1 MKKLAALTLSVF
13 LSYGVAFADTPK
25 DADPQPGKPAQPPKA
40 NAAKKAARYEKPDAG
55 IASELEELRQ
65 ALQSQQEQLQ
75 MLKEEL
81 AKRDRQIEEAR
92 EAAAAA
98 NAHAAEASSKA
109 VEAVNASA
117 EVKSTATSLKLT
129 VADLKARNE
138 ALKSTVAS
146 EHAVAE
152 GASAARPANQ
162 EHKSDSIELA
172 NGKVRIGTQL
182 FADYA
187 YYTKTGFGPQFLTQV
202 NQPGPANNSYNTFE
216 ISRAYINL
224 FYSPNDAVTFRLTPN
239 LYRQIGAA
247 PATKVGKAGAIGA
260 NTDQELSYR
269 IKYAYVDFNTLFAGS
284 EAFKK
289 DKLTIGTQQ
298 NPLVDWEENLYGYR
312 WTSLVPWN
320 YLSLSSAQTG
330 VKLQGPIEFNGKQ
343 YVDYSIGVFTNASFR
358 QLEQS
363 EKKQAMAR
371 LTVYPFGAKSNFDG
385 LGFTGFYNYGYRNVT
400 PDSPTFPLYRVAA
413 LAHYT
418 FKKNAY
424 GIAGEFDLG
433 RNAFNSGNF
442 FSGSGPQDE
451 FGVAPT
457 GGTQFATWDK
467 LVQALQNGNGT
478 KQRGYAA
485 FGHAQIPNT
494 PFTLFAMYHYFLPNT
509 QVDKNPLDF
518 HRIIGGISYKV
529 NDRLRFGLTSQNLV
543 FRHSQFTFPASEL
556 ALFSPSLAAANPN
569 GIPNAVPNRVQ
580 AIFANV
586 ELNF

>member
-1 MKKLAALTLSVF
+1 
-13 LSYGVAFADTPK
+13 
-25 DADPQPGKPAQPPKA
+25 
-40 NAAKKAARYEKPDAG
+40 
-55 IASELEELRQ
+55 
-65 ALQSQQEQLQ
+65 
-75 MLKEEL
+75 
-81 AKRDRQIEEAR
+81 
-92 EAAAAA
+92 
-98 NAHAAEASSKA
+98 
-109 VEAVNASA
+109 
-117 EVKSTATSLKLT
+117 VKSTT
-129 VADLKARNE
+129 VTLSTTVGALKASNE
-138 ALKSTVAS
+138 ALKTMVAS
-146 EHAVAE
+146 ERAAGGTE
-152 GASAARPANQ
+152 ATPQSANP
-162 EHKSDSIELA
+162 EHKPDSIELA
-172 NGKVRIGTQL
+172 NGKVRIGTLL

-187 YYTKTGFGPQFLTQV
+187 YYTKTGFGPQFLTQI
-202 NQPGPANNSYNTFE
+202 NQPGPGNNSYNTFE
-216 ISRAYINL
+216 LSRAYINL

-247 PATKVGKAGAIGA
+247 PATKVGQTGAIAA
-260 NTDQELSYR
+260 NTDQPLSYR

-298 NPLVDWEENLYGYR
+298 NPFVDWEESLYGYR

-330 VKLQGPIEFNGKQ
+330 VKLQGPIESNGKQ
-343 YVDYSIGVFTNASFR
+343 YLDYSIGVFTNASFR

-363 EKKQAMAR
+363 EKKQFMAR
-371 LTVYPFGAKSNFDG
+371 LTAYPFGAKSNFDG

-400 PDSPTFPLYRVAA
+400 PDTPTFPFYRVAA
-413 LAHYT
+413 LVHYT
-418 FKKNAY
+418 FRKNAY
-424 GIAGEFDLG
+424 GIAGEFHLG

-457 GGTQFATWDK
+457 GGTQYATWDK

-485 FGHAQIPNT
+485 FGHAQIPGS
-494 PFTLFAMYHYFLPNT
+494 PFTLFAMYHFFLPNT

-529 NDRLRFGLTSQNLV
+529 NDRLRFALTSQNLI

-569 GIPNAVPNRVQ
+569 GIPNAVPSRVQ
-580 AIFANV
+580 AIFLNT